1 MFERLFTKKAKI
13 EQRRREMVLE
23 VYERRFGQELLNLR
37 LEKFLAAQRESDE
50 GKFRQGGRSFPTFQV
65 RPDHA

>member
-1 MFERLFTKKAKI
+1 MFERLFKKKAKI

-37 LEKFLAAQRESDE
+37 LEKFLAAQRENDE
-50 GKFRQGGRSFPTFQV
+50 NKFRQSACGFPALQV